1 MRTPR
6 YCIGEQI
13 SFSSLLLLLLPNKMG
28 WGRRKLS
35 GAAGGGNSVYNTAG
49 QTLSEKNAIKEFR
62 ITSAQLD
69 QGVEANK
76 LSVQYRSCHGNS
88 YRYTGL

>member
-1 MRTPR
+1 
-6 YCIGEQI
+6 
-13 SFSSLLLLLLPNKMG
+13 MG

-35 GAAGGGNSVYNTAG
+35 GFAGGGNSVYNTAG

-69 QGVEANK
+69 KGVEDNK

-88 YRYTGL
+88 